1 MEPSPLVSRV
11 RGVLPMRTSHNR
23 VFFRC
28 FLGRIDE
35 DQFRRHTVFRESFVL
50 FWIVAQIVPESIFF
64 SVSRDTRQV

>member
-1 MEPSPLVSRV
+1 MEPSPLVFRV
-11 RGVLPMRTSHNR
+11 REVLPMRTSHSR

-28 FLGRIDE
+28 FLGRIAE
-35 DQFRRHTVFRESFVL
+35 AQFRRHTVLRGSFVL